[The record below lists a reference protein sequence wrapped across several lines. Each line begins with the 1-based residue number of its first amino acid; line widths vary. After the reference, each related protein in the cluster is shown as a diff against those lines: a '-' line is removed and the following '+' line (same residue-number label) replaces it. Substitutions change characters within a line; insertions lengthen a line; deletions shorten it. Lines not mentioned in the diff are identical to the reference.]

1 MKNNKIYQS
10 NYTLPLTGNK
20 GKAAL
25 INKHQTT
32 IRTVNQ
38 RFASTRS
45 EEIWNIITE
54 KTKNYNS
61 SKKK

>member
-1 MKNNKIYQS
+1 MKNNEIYQS

-25 INKHQTT
+25 INKHETA

-45 EEIWNIITE
+45 E
-54 KTKNYNS
+54 
-61 SKKK
+61 

>member
-1 MKNNKIYQS
+1 MKNNEIYQS
-10 NYTLPLTGNK
+10 NYILPLTGNK

-25 INKHQTT
+25 INKHETA

-45 EEIWNIITE
+45 D
-54 KTKNYNS
+54 
-61 SKKK
+61 